1 MMKWTYIRICSVV
14 VVAFALLLSGLVDP
28 VLAKKR
34 QGHHRRSHA
43 GFGRHSRHHY
53 HYHRYYWH
61 DPFWRFHYYGYPFW
75 LYYEYPFWPY
85 YEGPYGYPMRYRFL
99 NFRLP
104 GFFHYPGA
112 IGKGEITPQNPEG
125 KADEPVSRETQQK

>member
-1 MMKWTYIRICSVV
+1 MRIFSVV
-14 VVAFALLLSGLVDP
+14 VVAFVLLLSGLADP
-28 VLAKKR
+28 LLAR
-34 QGHHRRSHA
+34 GRRGHHRRSHA
-43 GFGRHSRHHY
+43 GFGWHGGHHY
-53 HYHRYYWH
+53 HHYYWH

-75 LYYEYPFWPY
+75 LYYE
-85 YEGPYGYPMRYRFL
+85 GPYGYAMRYRFS

-125 KADEPVSRETQQK
+125 QADKPVSQETQQK